1 MPRTV
6 DLDDRRRIV
15 GEAAWRV
22 LVRDGP
28 TEVSVR
34 KVAAEAGLP
43 PSSLRYTF
51 PTQASV
57 RDAAVSLLVSRLRE
71 RVARA
76 ASATGGHDAARAV
89 LLELLPLDDER
100 RAEMEVTVAFAA
112 LALTDASLRAA
123 HEQTHAA
130 VHDVCALA
138 LAHLD
143 ADVASAGAAGGG
155 GAGGA
160 GGGGAG
166 GGGAAAGGGGGGAAG
181 GPATRAPGAPATAGV
196 DVELTHAVVDGLA
209 LHLLAQVV
217 GTDASWAVTALDAHL
232 ALLALRRASF

>member
-22 LVRDGP
+22 LVREGP
-28 TEVSVR
+28 TGVSVR

-57 RDAAVSLLVSRLRE
+57 RDAAVELLVSRLRE
-71 RVARA
+71 RVDRA
-76 ASATGGHDAARAV
+76 AAATGGRDAARAV

-112 LALTDASLRAA
+112 LALTDPSLRAA

-130 VHDVCALA
+130 VRDVCALA
-138 LAHLD
+138 LAHLG
-143 ADVASAGAAGGG
+143 ARGAAG
-155 GAGGA
+155 AGDGVRTHAAPGTRAVA
-160 GGGGAG
+160 GT
-166 GGGAAAGGGGGGAAG
+166 AAAAELVD
-181 GPATRAPGAPATAGV
+181 V

-209 LHLLAQVV
+209 LHLLAQAV

-232 ALLALRRASF
+232 ALLALRP

>member
-57 RDAAVSLLVSRLRE
+57 RDAAVALLVSRLRE
-71 RVARA
+71 RVDRA
-76 ASATGGHDAARAV
+76 AAATGGHDAARAV

-100 RAEMEVTVAFAA
+100 RAEMDVTVAFAA
-112 LALTDASLRAA
+112 LALTDSSLRAA

-130 VHDVCALA
+130 VREVCALA
-138 LAHLD
+138 LEHLGTD
-143 ADVASAGAAGGG
+143 GDAGGG
-155 GAGGA
+155 GAE
-160 GGGGAG
+160 
-166 GGGAAAGGGGGGAAG
+166 
-181 GPATRAPGAPATAGV
+181 RAPGTPELARA

-209 LHLLAQVV
+209 LHLLAQAV
-217 GTDASWAVTALDAHL
+217 GTDASWAVTALDQHL
-232 ALLALRRASF
+232 ALLALRP